1 MSFKKNDTEQFSLFN
16 KISTLSERDMR
27 FLKQSPMYNFGE
39 LVFPKINEERFAV
52 LYSDHAFSRPNTPVN
67 VIIGALII
75 KELLGLTDEELF
87 ESILFDVRIQYALHT
102 TNAIEQPFSDRTL
115 SRFRERL
122 AKYEMATGVDL
133 LKEEVIELSAEIAKC
148 MNIRG
153 DKKRMDSLMISAHCK
168 NLSRLQLFYT
178 TISDL
183 VKLIFQDKE
192 TAKRLIPEF
201 EHYLSKED
209 MNNVVYR
216 CKSEDTQSKLDN
228 VVKDAL
234 RLEKLCDE
242 FKETEEYQHLCRLI
256 KEQVSFDDSDPKAK
270 SGKEISPSSMQNPT
284 DVDATFRRKAGK
296 EYVGYVGNVVES
308 LGEDCSIITDF
319 DYQPNTYSDSQFCK
333 DVIENLGEQEEK
345 VILIADGA
353 YYSRKNEEKAKEN
366 NIELIATALTGQ
378 APAKEIASFEL
389 SENNEE
395 IIKCP
400 AGNTPIKCSRNEKTE
415 IYRVVFEKS
424 HCADCPYKNKCK
436 VKFQKN
442 TAVVSISKNTIIR
455 ARYLEKLSSEEYQ
468 ELKKCRNGVE
478 GIPSIMRRRYLVDN
492 IPAYGKVRSKL
503 WFTLKI
509 CAINIVEYIKWL
521 KFNLERSAFLHF
533 FVKLLY
539 MLNVLYQNF
548 ILSIKYLICYDY
560 KNCVLTR

>member
-201 EHYLSKED
+201 EHYLSFFC
-209 MNNVVYR
+209 VFLI
-216 CKSEDTQSKLDN
+216 SKL
-228 VVKDAL
+228 
-234 RLEKLCDE
+234 
-242 FKETEEYQHLCRLI
+242 
-256 KEQVSFDDSDPKAK
+256 
-270 SGKEISPSSMQNPT
+270 
-284 DVDATFRRKAGK
+284 
-296 EYVGYVGNVVES
+296 
-308 LGEDCSIITDF
+308 
-319 DYQPNTYSDSQFCK
+319 
-333 DVIENLGEQEEK
+333 
-345 VILIADGA
+345 
-353 YYSRKNEEKAKEN
+353 
-366 NIELIATALTGQ
+366 
-378 APAKEIASFEL
+378 
-389 SENNEE
+389 
-395 IIKCP
+395 
-400 AGNTPIKCSRNEKTE
+400 
-415 IYRVVFEKS
+415 
-424 HCADCPYKNKCK
+424 
-436 VKFQKN
+436 
-442 TAVVSISKNTIIR
+442 
-455 ARYLEKLSSEEYQ
+455 YL
-468 ELKKCRNGVE
+468 
-478 GIPSIMRRRYLVDN
+478 
-492 IPAYGKVRSKL
+492 
-503 WFTLKI
+503 
-509 CAINIVEYIKWL
+509 AIN
-521 KFNLERSAFLHF
+521 NLISSF
-533 FVKLLY
+533 FFSLE
-539 MLNVLYQNF
+539 
-548 ILSIKYLICYDY
+548 
-560 KNCVLTR
+560 